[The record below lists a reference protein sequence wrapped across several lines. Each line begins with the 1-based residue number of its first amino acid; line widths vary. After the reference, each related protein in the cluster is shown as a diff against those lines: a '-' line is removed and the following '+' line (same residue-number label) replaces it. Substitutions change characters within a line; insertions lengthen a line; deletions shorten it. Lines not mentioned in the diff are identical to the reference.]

1 MTELQICQIE
11 KRAKRGSDSDTKTPD
26 FCQGTVGLKLDCG
39 STKARF
45 LSSFKI
51 KKLEVAVSDGGD
63 LKVSETKKI
72 DDISAITVNATV
84 LADIIGVTDRRIRGL
99 AEEGI
104 LVRASKGRYNL
115 KESLINYILTLKVA
129 REEPASSSDDF
140 LDLDSVKAKHEVV
153 KMHMSELKL
162 HLMDGTMHKSEDVRA
177 VMCDMLVAFRTKLMS
192 LPSKAA
198 PVLANMYDAAQIQT
212 YIEKEMTD
220 ILMELRQYNPKDFY
234 SDDYVD
240 LEDGTDDS

>member
-1 MTELQICQIE
+1 M
-11 KRAKRGSDSDTKTPD
+11 
-26 FCQGTVGLKLDCG
+26 
-39 STKARF
+39 
-45 LSSFKI
+45 
-51 KKLEVAVSDGGD
+51 
-63 LKVSETKKI
+63 VSETKKV

-129 REEPASSSDDF
+129 REEPASSGDDF

-153 KMHMSELKL
+153 KMQMSELKL
-162 HLMDGTMHKSEDVRA
+162 HLMEGTMHKSEDVRA
-177 VMCDMLVAFRTKLMS
+177 VMYDMLVAFRTKLMS
-192 LPSKAA
+192 HPSKAA

-212 YIEKEMTD
+212 YLEKEMTD
-220 ILMELRQYNPKDFY
+220 ILMELRQYNPKEFY
-234 SDDYVD
+234 NDDYVD